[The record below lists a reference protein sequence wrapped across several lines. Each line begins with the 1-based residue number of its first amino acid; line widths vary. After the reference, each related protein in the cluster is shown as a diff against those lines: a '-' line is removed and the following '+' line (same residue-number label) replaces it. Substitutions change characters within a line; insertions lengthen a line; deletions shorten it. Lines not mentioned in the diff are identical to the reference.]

1 MYASFYPNYAKVENQ
16 FPHFKKK
23 IIIIED
29 NEKIS
34 QGYTLL
40 INSTNRYVVEASY
53 LNCEDALKNLKNI
66 KPDIIL
72 MELDLRGMHGI
83 EGIREM
89 KERYPHIE
97 ILIVTG
103 YDDPRLVYDSL
114 CAGASG
120 YLTKSANYAELVSA
134 LDQLA
139 SGGAPMSSKVA
150 RMVVE
155 SFQRNPL
162 SPLSKRETEVLGLLS
177 RGYSYSSIAD
187 RLFIAKETVKT
198 HLKNIYQKLQVNSKA
213 DAVTLALEERYI

>member
-1 MYASFYPNYAKVENQ
+1 MYASFYPNYMKINGNT
-16 FPHFKKK
+16 PHFKKK

-29 NEKIS
+29 NETVS

-40 INSTNRYVVEASY
+40 INSTNRYVVDATY
-53 LNCEDALKNLKNI
+53 RNCENALKNLKNI
-66 KPDIIL
+66 KPDIVL
-72 MELDLRGMHGI
+72 MDLELRGMNGI
-83 EGIREM
+83 EGIRTI

-97 ILIVTG
+97 ILIVTM
-103 YDDPRLVYDSL
+103 YDDSHLVYDSL

-120 YLTKSANYAELVSA
+120 YLTKSTNYIELVSG

-139 SGGAPMSSKVA
+139 SGGAPMSSKIA

-162 SPLSKRETEVLGLLS
+162 SPLSKRETEVLSLLS
-177 RGYSYSSIAD
+177 RGYSYSSIAE

-198 HLKNIYQKLQVNSKA
+198 HLKNIYQKLQVNTKA